1 MKNHWQD
8 AEIILIG
15 KEIEVIDSGNKT
27 LIGLRGEVIDETK
40 NTLTIR
46 TEKED
51 KKIPK
56 ENNEFMVENK
66 KINGTKLLGR
76 IEVRIKNKKRM
87 SA

>member
-1 MKNHWQD
+1 MKNQCKD

-15 KEIEVIDSGNKT
+15 KKLEVTDSGNKT
-27 LIGLRGEVIDETK
+27 FIGLHGEVIDETK

-46 TEKED
+46 TEKGD
-51 KKIPK
+51 KKILK
-56 ENNEFMVENK
+56 ENTKFMIENK

-76 IEVRIKNKKRM
+76 IEVRIKNNKRM